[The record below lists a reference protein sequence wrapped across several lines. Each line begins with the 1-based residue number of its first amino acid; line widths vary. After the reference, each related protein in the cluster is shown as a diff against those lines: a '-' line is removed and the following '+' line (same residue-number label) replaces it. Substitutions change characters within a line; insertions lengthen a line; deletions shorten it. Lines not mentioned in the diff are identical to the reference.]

1 MARFQLH
8 RSVQGRG
15 SRKIFAELLAKVGCV
30 LPNDKALE
38 IAVEQA
44 RKRLRREGKL
54 PPKKEEA
61 PANRDT
67 QDAGNAAETSPHK
80 AAQGETRQEN
90 LAADEAA
97 DGGDETRDA

>member
-1 MARFQLH
+1 VFIRRSFQLH

-15 SRKIFAELLAKVGCV
+15 SWKIFAELLAKVGCV
-30 LPNDKALE
+30 LPKGKALE

-61 PANRDT
+61 PANRDAK
-67 QDAGNAAETSPHK
+67 DAGNAAENAVKTSPHK
-80 AAQGETRQEN
+80 AAQGETR
-90 LAADEAA
+90 
-97 DGGDETRDA
+97 